1 MLRFPLDS
9 RRFESASKLL
19 SESLVTSRSSFIA
32 ISLALWL
39 PGAAGCFFTESI
51 NREPRADVQV
61 STPGPH
67 YRGAQVTLSASK
79 SDDPDGEILRVSWR
93 ARACNAARSVC
104 GPVFFE
110 RADRPQAEPFN
121 VAIPAARSDGTPV
134 EAIVVEATVMD
145 PHGATHRDQVFVD
158 VTNRVPAPVL
168 QVQGFVG
175 PKGGYPLGTTVR
187 LVAEARDPDGDA
199 VTHTWRYYPVTGSQ
213 DGDVV
218 WNQVED
224 DIYDLAGDVA
234 GEWMVEVE
242 VADVLGASSTARSTV
257 FFQQDGPPCIAATD
271 PPAQV
276 EAGYIVERGATPR
289 RFAVLAV
296 ADDLDV
302 YPPPSRQTAD
312 GRPSPQGTA
321 RFRWSIASPYTDDAL
336 LPIRGHAL
344 SGYTIDPGAYAP
356 GDSLQL
362 RVEIEDRNGFEVS
375 CGQDQPTCSIAGDSA
390 CLQRMTWRIDIR

>member
-1 MLRFPLDS
+1 MW
-9 RRFESASKLL
+9 
-19 SESLVTSRSSFIA
+19 
-32 ISLALWL
+32 LAVWL
-39 PGAAGCFFTESI
+39 PGAAGCFFTDSI
-51 NREPRADVQV
+51 NREPRANVQV
-61 STPGPH
+61 SAPGPH

-79 SDDPDGEILRVSWR
+79 SDDPDGEDLVVSWR
-93 ARACNAARSVC
+93 ARACNAARSAC
-104 GPVFFE
+104 GPTVFAE
-110 RADRPQAEPFN
+110 RAGLTRLEPFN
-121 VAIPAARSDGTPV
+121 VTIPAERGDGTPV
-134 EAIVVEATVMD
+134 EAIVVEVTVED
-145 PHGATHRDQVFVD
+145 PNGATHSDHVFVD
-158 VTNRVPAPVL
+158 VTNRVPAPML

-199 VTHTWRYYPVTGSQ
+199 VTHTWRYYPVSGSL
-213 DGDVV
+213 DENVV
-218 WNQVED
+218 WSQVED
-224 DIYDLAGDVA
+224 DIYDLAGDIA

-242 VADVLGASSTARSTV
+242 VTDVLGASSTARSTV
-257 FFQQDGPPCIAATD
+257 FFQPDGPPCIAATD

-302 YPPPSRQTAD
+302 YPSPSSQTAD

-321 RFRWSIASPYTDDAL
+321 RFRWSIASPYTDDVL

-344 SGYTIDPGAYAP
+344 AGYTIDPGAYAP
-356 GDSLQL
+356 GDTLLL

-375 CGQDQPTCSIAGDSA
+375 CGQEQPTCSIAGDSA